1 MLRQVIKHVSVP
13 KRGLRRGHGPCAQG
27 TGHEVAVISACAT
40 VLCLGLLIAEPS
52 AVAQT
57 TARISGL
64 VHDQSGAVIPK
75 ASVILRD
82 EASGTELRRVT
93 EDSGFYSLDPVPP
106 KTYTLEGSSPGF
118 KTYRRTGI
126 EVHAADRLDLS
137 VTLEVGDQRQQVEV
151 TATTELVPTNTG
163 ANVEADQGRSPVN
176 IDVVTKS
183 GGKDYHG
190 SLYYY
195 GRNAVFNANDF
206 SNNLAGVRKPGS
218 KFNYPGFTIGGPVR
232 IPGTNFNKNRDKLF
246 FFVGMEWQRQL
257 PDLGTTLATVPSTKM
272 RAGDFSELL
281 NPQFCQTD
289 GTGNVTG
296 GRYWNMPCLL
306 HNPNDGSVL
315 PGNILPDS
323 AITRNGRIFLD
334 LFPLPNH
341 VDKEGG

>member
-1 MLRQVIKHVSVP
+1 MLRQVIKHVSVR
-13 KRGLRRGHGPCAQG
+13 KRWGLRRGHGPCAQG

-40 VLCLGLLIAEPS
+40 VLFLGLLIAEPS

-82 EASGTELRRVT
+82 EASGT
-93 EDSGFYSLDPVPP
+93 
-106 KTYTLEGSSPGF
+106 SSPGF

-151 TATTELVPTNTG
+151 TATPELVPTNSG
-163 ANVEADQGRSPVN
+163 AKVEVLTATQIQNLSTMGRNALELLGLLAGVVDQGFDPSQGSSLNQGMAKYSINGLSYDQNDYHIDGARGIEPGGFSSVFVVPNMDMIQEFSAKTSNVEADQGRSPVN

-218 KFNYPGFTIGGPVR
+218 KFNYPGFTLGGPLR

-246 FFVGMEWQRQL
+246 FFVGIVCYRETSFPTAPLR
-257 PDLGTTLATVPSTKM
+257 AT
-272 RAGDFSELL
+272 AEF
-281 NPQFCQTD
+281 F
-289 GTGNVTG
+289 
-296 GRYWNMPCLL
+296 
-306 HNPNDGSVL
+306 
-315 PGNILPDS
+315 
-323 AITRNGRIFLD
+323 
-334 LFPLPNH
+334 
-341 VDKEGG
+341 